1 MFEYSIWQMPWNNK
15 TVNFMLEMKHDVVD
29 LSEYV
34 LVYSFESDTELELED
49 LFEMFNINQPSD
61 YHARSMTSSDLIMVR
76 NLETDITKNYV
87 VEMFGFSNVSLKNQM
102 FIKK

>member
-34 LVYSFESDTELELED
+34 LVYSFKSDKELELEY
-49 LFEMFNINQPSD
+49 LFEMFNINQPLD
-61 YHARSMTSSDLIMVR
+61 YHSRSMSSSDLIMVR

-87 VEMFGFSNVSLKNQM
+87 VEMFGFSEVELANLLK
-102 FIKK
+102 

>member
-1 MFEYSIWQMPWNNK
+1 MFEYNIWQMPWNNK

-34 LVYSFESDTELELED
+34 LVYSFKSNKELELEA

-61 YHARSMTSSDLIMVR
+61 YYARSMTSSDLIMVR

-87 VEMFGFSNVSLKNQM
+87 VEMFGFSEVELANLLK
-102 FIKK
+102 